1 MRACNV
7 AFYAKK
13 PMQTNLIR
21 EILLGSNIVDFFFI
35 KPRCN
40 SVFDPILFYTC
51 LLSDF
56 RYLSIT

>member
-7 AFYAKK
+7 AFYAK
-13 PMQTNLIR
+13 TYANNLIR
-21 EILLGSNIVDFFFI
+21 EMLLGSNTVDFFFI
-35 KPRCN
+35 KTRCN
-40 SVFDPILFYTC
+40 SVFDPIFYTY

>member
-1 MRACNV
+1 MWRSMQ
-7 AFYAKK
+7 K

-21 EILLGSNIVDFFFI
+21 EMLLGSNIVDVLFI
-35 KPRCN
+35 KTRCN
-40 SVFDPILFYTC
+40 SIFNPIFYTY